1 MFVVMKLSQI
11 SGQNSSHHSLCVF
24 AYLSSPSVDLAIYLG
39 GGGGGRNNLIIV
51 IFLKVYSCVLFWF
64 LMHQSSLWAKEK
76 FLIPL
81 ASVALQ
87 PRHVSVSYICK
98 I

>member
-51 IFLKVYSCVLFWF
+51 IFLKVYSCVFFLVFNASELFVGKGEIPN
-64 LMHQSSLWAKEK
+64 SSCFSGSSTQA
-76 FLIPL
+76 
-81 ASVALQ
+81 
-87 PRHVSVSYICK
+87 R
-98 I
+98 